1 MQGRNAEMQTLFLPT
16 SPRTLFLNSSLIPFV
31 IVVFESLSRIP
42 FFFFSF
48 YSLFNDSSL
57 DDISV

>member
-1 MQGRNAEMQTLFLPT
+1 MQTLFLPT
-16 SPRTLFLNSSLIPFV
+16 SPRTSFLNSSLIPFV

-57 DDISV
+57 DDILV